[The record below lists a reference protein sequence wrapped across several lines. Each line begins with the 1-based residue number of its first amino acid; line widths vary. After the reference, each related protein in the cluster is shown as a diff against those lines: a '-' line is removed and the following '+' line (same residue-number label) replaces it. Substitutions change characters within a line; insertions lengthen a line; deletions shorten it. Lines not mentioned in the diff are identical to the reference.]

1 MLNHSDFDFNN
12 VFNTWIPDSATCC
25 TCVSI
30 CLYTPTNLMPVS
42 VSTSGVLF
50 EVLWWIT
57 GAVSNWFIWCTNNQA
72 LFTDIP
78 KVLADLATL
87 PVFWIDSSSRIFPVP
102 NAGFWSMSIRIRHS
116 VLELIF
122 CFPEIRDYFHCQTIT
137 QPTAISPKPTTLWL
151 TEHWI

>member
-1 MLNHSDFDFNN
+1 MLDHSCFDFNKI
-12 VFNTWIPDSATCC
+12 FRTPMPDSADCC

-30 CLYTPTNLMPVS
+30 CLYTSINLMPVS

-57 GAVSNWFIWCTNNQA
+57 GAVSNWFIWCTNTQA

-78 KVLADLATL
+78 NALADLATL
-87 PVFWIDSSSRIFPVP
+87 PVSWMDSRRRIFPVP
-102 NAGFWSMSIRIRHS
+102 NAGLWSTSIRIRHS

-122 CFPEIRDYFHCQTIT
+122 CFPEISDYFHCQTRT
-137 QPTAISPKPTTLWL
+137 RPTDESPKPTTLWL